1 MGAFLGRD
9 CSIEI
14 LVGKDTRAKVNGVI
28 PKPVSP
34 DDDYVLLGGTKG
46 LEKNGSWDTTDVTN
60 RSSEGNVRETLVTY
74 LSVDGSTDGVYLPET
89 SYNIVATE
97 TYFYAPTSGQPYA
110 WIKVTRPGP
119 TAGATVTEE
128 MYVLLTEFS
137 FSAPDDD
144 KASFTMSWVG
154 QQAPIVTAVAAP

>member
-34 DDDYVLLGGTKG
+34 TYLLLGGTRG
-46 LEKNGSWDTTDVTN
+46 LEKEASWDTTDVTN
-60 RSSEGNVRETLVTY
+60 RSSEGNVRENLVTY
-74 LSVDGSTDGVYLPET
+74 LGVSGSTDGVYLPET
-89 SYNIVATE
+89 AENIVATE
-97 TYFYAPTSGQPYA
+97 DYFTAPPSGQPYA
-110 WIKVTRPGP
+110 WIRITRPGP

-128 MYVLLTEFS
+128 NYVLLTEFS
-137 FSAPDDD
+137 VSAPHDD
-144 KASFTMSWVG
+144 ATTFSMSWTG
-154 QQAPIVTAVAAP
+154 QQAPIKTAVPAP

>member
-9 CSIEI
+9 CVIEI

-34 DDDYVLLGGTKG
+34 TYLVLGGTRG
-46 LEKNGSWDTTDVTN
+46 LEKNAGWDTTDVTN
-60 RSSEGNVRETLVTY
+60 RSSEGNVREDLVTY
-74 LSVDGSTDGVYLPET
+74 LTVDGSTDGVYLPET
-89 SYNIVATE
+89 AENIVATE
-97 TYFYAPTSGQPYA
+97 DYFTAPVSGQPYA
-110 WIKVTRPGP
+110 WIRVTRPGP

-137 FSAPDDD
+137 MSAPYDD
-144 KASFTMSWVG
+144 AATFTMSWKG
-154 QQAPIVTAVAAP
+154 QQAPIKTAVPAP

>member
-14 LVGKDTRAKVNGVI
+14 LVGKDSRAKVNGVI

-34 DDDYVLLGGTKG
+34 TYLLLGGTRG
-46 LEKNGSWDTTDVTN
+46 LEKNASWDTTDVTN

-74 LSVDGSTDGVYLPET
+74 LAVDGSTDGIYLPET
-89 SYNIVATE
+89 TANIVATE
-97 TYFYAPTSGQPYA
+97 DYFTAPTSGQPYA
-110 WIKVTRPGP
+110 WIRVTRPAS
-119 TAGATVTEE
+119 AGTVTEE

-137 FSAPDDD
+137 FSAPHDD
-144 KASFTMSWVG
+144 AATFSLSWNG
-154 QQAPIVTAVAAP
+154 QQAPIKTLVP